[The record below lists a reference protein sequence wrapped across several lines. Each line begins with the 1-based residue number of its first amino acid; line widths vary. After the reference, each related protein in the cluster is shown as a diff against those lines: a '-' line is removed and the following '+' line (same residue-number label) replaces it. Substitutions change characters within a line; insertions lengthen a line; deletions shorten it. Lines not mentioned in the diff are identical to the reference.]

1 MGKTDDILSEY
12 MSIKERMMDVGKV
25 KEETHDPHLNK
36 DIELSDQA
44 KEELAMTLARD
55 DYEPTV
61 KRYELAA
68 FVKAME
74 KAHVDR
80 PVNITV
86 INRCKR
92 GNEKWRDYTKGPDKT
107 NASTC
112 EFKLGNHRGNGDQ
125 YELEIRMAM
134 FELGIKKRQDELTPD
149 EWEKIA
155 DWRRHFH
162 KFDIKS
168 GPNCDEWEEVNDP
181 WHRPRKSKK

>member
-1 MGKTDDILSEY
+1 MGKTDDLLNEY
-12 MSIKERMMDVGKV
+12 ISIKERMMDVGKV
-25 KEETHDPHLNK
+25 KEETHNPHLNE
-36 DIELSDQA
+36 DIELSDRA
-44 KEELAMTLARD
+44 KEELAMTIARD

-61 KRYELAA
+61 RRYELAA
-68 FVKAME
+68 FVKAMN

-86 INRCKR
+86 INRSKR

-112 EFKLGNHRGNGDQ
+112 EFKLGNHRGNEYQ
-125 YELEIRMAM
+125 YEFETRMAM
-134 FELGIKKRQDELTPD
+134 FELGIKKGQDELTPSD
-149 EWEKIA
+149 WEKIA

-162 KFDIKS
+162 EYDIKS
-168 GPNCDEWEEVNDP
+168 GPNCDDWEEINDP

>member
-1 MGKTDDILSEY
+1 MGKTDDLLNEY
-12 MSIKERMMDVGKV
+12 ISIKERMMGVGKV
-25 KEETHDPHLNK
+25 KEEAHDHHIDK

-61 KRYELAA
+61 KRFELEA

-86 INRCKR
+86 INRSKR
-92 GNEKWRDYTKGPDKT
+92 GNEKWRDFTKE
-107 NASTC
+107 STP
-112 EFKLGNHRGNGDQ
+112 ESRPGNHRGYECEDQ
-125 YELEIRMAM
+125 YETEMAM
-134 FELGIKKRQDELTPD
+134 FELGIKKGQDELTPGD
-149 EWEKIA
+149 WEKIA

-162 KFDIKS
+162 EYDIKS
-168 GPNCDEWEEVNDP
+168 GPCCDEWEEVNDP